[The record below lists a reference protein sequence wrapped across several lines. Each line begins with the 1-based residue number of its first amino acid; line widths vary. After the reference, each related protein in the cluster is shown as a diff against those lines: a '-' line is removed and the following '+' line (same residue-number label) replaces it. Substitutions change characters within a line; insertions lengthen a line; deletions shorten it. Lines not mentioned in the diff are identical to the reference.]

1 MTGDKLYAALV
12 ILVMALVT
20 FAIRL
25 APFLVFG
32 GAGKRDG
39 LPPKWVAYL
48 GDVLPPA
55 VIALLV
61 VYCLR
66 NIDLF
71 SAGHG
76 LPELLCVAVC
86 ALLHLWRRNEL
97 LSIFGSTALYMV
109 LVQVVFA

>member
-1 MTGDKLYAALV
+1 MTGEKLHAVLI
-12 ILVMALVT
+12 ILVMAAVT
-20 FAIRL
+20 FLLRW
-25 APFLVFG
+25 APFAIFG
-32 GAGKRDG
+32 GRRGG
-39 LPPKWVAYL
+39 EPPKWVTYL
-48 GDVLPPA
+48 GGVLPPA

-86 ALLHLWRRNEL
+86 ALLQLWKRNEL
-97 LSIFGSTALYMV
+97 VSIFGATALYML
-109 LVQVVFA
+109 LVQVVFP

>member
-1 MTGDKLYAALV
+1 MSQQALHAVGV
-12 ILVMALVT
+12 ILVAALVT
-20 FAIRL
+20 FALRL
-25 APFLVFG
+25 APFLIFRASKQG
-32 GAGKRDG
+32 GQ
-39 LPPKWVAYL
+39 PPKWVRYL

-71 SAGHG
+71 SATHA

-86 ALLHLWRRNEL
+86 ALLHLWKGNDL
-97 LSIFGSTALYMV
+97 LSIFSATALYML
-109 LVQVVFA
+109 LVQVVFP